1 MGGKEFKEW
10 YSFERVRYETLF
22 SRDINMLLIG
32 DPSTA
37 KSQMLRF
44 VLNTAPLAIAT
55 TGRGSSGVGLT
66 AAVVTDKETGI
77 FC

>member
-1 MGGKEFKEW
+1 
-10 YSFERVRYETLF
+10 
-22 SRDINMLLIG
+22 MLLIG

-44 VLNTAPLAIAT
+44 VLNTAPLGIAT

-66 AAVVTDKETGI
+66 AAVVQDKDTGT
-77 FC
+77 

>member
-1 MGGKEFKEW
+1 
-10 YSFERVRYETLF
+10 
-22 SRDINMLLIG
+22 MLLIG

-37 KSQMLRF
+37 KSQILRF

-77 FC
+77 FLRLIMR